1 MKIWYISK
9 YVSPPKYARV
19 GTRGYFLCKEFV
31 KLGHSVTLYTS
42 DSNHLAKPPIFR
54 GAFYDE
60 VSEGVKVRWVKTK
73 KYRGVHS
80 LSRVLS
86 WLSFDFN
93 ILKHRESENPD
104 IVIVSSLS
112 LTTIVVGLYFK
123 LLLKCKLVF
132 EVRDIWP
139 LVLCEAGGYSKYNP
153 AIIFLKIIELV
164 GYQFSDLI
172 VGTMPNLQE
181 YIDHTRQTNKN
192 VLCVPH
198 GIDFDAT
205 PGNLVTSGDGVQKYL
220 GRHQKFIVCYAG
232 SMGEDN
238 ALETLILTARQFSRL
253 DSIVFLLIGDGDM
266 RYQYEK
272 LARGCKNIVFTGMLP
287 KDEVERIL
295 RQVDLLYFATHSN
308 NLSKYGQSL
317 NKVIDYMSAGKVI
330 IGSYSGFPS
339 MINEAECGEFIPE
352 NSVDDL
358 VVTIKKY
365 FEMEPKTREE
375 IGLRGRQWL
384 IQERT
389 FQKLALGYE
398 QALKSL

>member
-9 YVSPPKYARV
+9 YVAPPKYTRV

-31 KLGHSVTLYTS
+31 KLGHDVTLYSS
-42 DSNHLAKPPIFR
+42 DSNHLAKPPLFSGR
-54 GAFYDE
+54 FHVEA
-60 VSEGVKVRWVKTK
+60 SEGVKVRWIKTK
-73 KYRGVHS
+73 KYTGVRS
-80 LSRVLS
+80 FSRVLS

-93 ILKHRESENPD
+93 VVKHKENGKPD
-104 IVIVSSLS
+104 VVIISSLS
-112 LTTIVVGLYFK
+112 LTTILVGLYFK
-123 LLLKCKLVF
+123 LIFKCKLVF

-139 LVLCEAGGYSKYNP
+139 LVLCETGGYSKYNP
-153 AIIFLKIIELV
+153 AIVFLKIIELV

-181 YIDHTRQTNKN
+181 YIDNTIQTNKN

-198 GIDFDAT
+198 GIDVAAI
-205 PGNLVTSGDGVQKYL
+205 PQNLVTSNDDVLKYL
-220 GRHQKFIVCYAG
+220 GQHQKFILCYAG

-238 ALETLILTARQFSRL
+238 ALETLILTAKRL
-253 DSIVFLLIGDGDM
+253 HTFNSIVFLLIGDGDM
-266 RYQYEK
+266 RHEYEK
-272 LARGCKNIVFTGMLP
+272 LARGYKNIVFTGMLP
-287 KDEVERIL
+287 KDDVARIL

-352 NSVDDL
+352 NSVEDL

-365 FEMEPKTREE
+365 FEMEPKAREE

-389 FQKLALGYE
+389 FQKLALVYE
-398 QALKSL
+398 RALESL

>member
-9 YVSPPKYARV
+9 YVAPPKYTRV
-19 GTRGYFLCKEFV
+19 GTRGYFLCKEFF
-31 KLGHSVTLYTS
+31 KLGHDVTLYSS
-42 DSNHLAKPPIFR
+42 DSNHLAKPPIFS

-60 VSEGVKVRWVKTK
+60 VIEGVKVRWIKTK

-80 LSRVLS
+80 VSRVLS

-93 ILKHRESENPD
+93 VFKYRESEKPD
-104 IVIVSSLS
+104 VVIISSLS
-112 LTTIVVGLYFK
+112 ITTILVGLFYK

-139 LVLCEAGGYSKYNP
+139 LVLCETGGYSKYNP
-153 AIIFLKIIELV
+153 AIVFLKIIELV

-181 YIDHTRQTNKN
+181 YIDQTRQTNKN

-198 GIDFDAT
+198 GINFDAMPQNIVT
-205 PGNLVTSGDGVQKYL
+205 PNDDVLKYL
-220 GRHQKFIVCYAG
+220 GQHQKFIVCYAG

-238 ALETLILTARQFSRL
+238 ALETLILTAKRL
-253 DSIVFLLIGDGDM
+253 SKLNSIVFLLIGDGDM
-266 RYQYEK
+266 RHQYEM

-317 NKVIDYMSAGKVI
+317 NKIIDYMFAGKVI

-352 NSVDDL
+352 NSVEDL
-358 VVTIKKY
+358 VVTITKY
-365 FEMEPKTREE
+365 FEMEPKVREE

-384 IQERT
+384 IRERT
-389 FQKLALGYE
+389 FQKLALIYE